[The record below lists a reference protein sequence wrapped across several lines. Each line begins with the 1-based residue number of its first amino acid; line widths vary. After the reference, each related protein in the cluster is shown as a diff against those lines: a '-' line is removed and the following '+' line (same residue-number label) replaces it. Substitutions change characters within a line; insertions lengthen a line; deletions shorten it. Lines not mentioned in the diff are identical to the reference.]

1 MEHNYSIGGL
11 ALPVVPVE
19 SGTKYQSVLLKV
31 NIDNTI
37 APGSSVDVKR

>member
-11 ALPVVPVE
+11 ALPVE